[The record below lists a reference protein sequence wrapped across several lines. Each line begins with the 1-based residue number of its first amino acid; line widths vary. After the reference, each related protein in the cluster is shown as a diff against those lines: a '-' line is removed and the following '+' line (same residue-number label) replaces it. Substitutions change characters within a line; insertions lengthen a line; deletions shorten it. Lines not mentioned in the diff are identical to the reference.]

1 MKRYNSEDYYSVINK
16 NTGIKIT
23 DCAQQEDALLM
34 VSFDPQNRIITTNKF
49 LMGQVVDIIMP
60 KALPTSEIVVNMD
73 GAVGDGSWREDIVDG
88 SNGPGPNKLPQI
100 KLPEGYRG
108 KCKKKRSL
116 FSTRV
121 VNGCFSNS
129 W

>member
-16 NTGIKIT
+16 KTGIKIA

-49 LMGQVVDIIMP
+49 LMGQVVDVVMP

-73 GAVGDGSWREDIVDG
+73 GGSWRVEE
-88 SNGPGPNKLPQI
+88 PEKLPQI
-100 KLPEGYRG
+100 KLPEGQQEP
-108 KCKKKRSL
+108 
-116 FSTRV
+116 V
-121 VNGCFSNS
+121 VI
-129 W
+129 